1 MRLDRAPMGRSATSY
16 KPEHG
21 HLSAMLSSL
30 SALVRRI
37 LHLPMAAKP
46 TTLCTLLR
54 QSSGSILTVD
64 AVLLPNILESPYTL
78 APSEKDQLHPDHA
91 RICHLEFF
99 KEREGLQHEY
109 ILAFVTVDGQPWD
122 TGSHVRLGVIQCER
136 NVNAEHDG
144 NKNHLAAVSSSS
156 LPRNPS
162 LSTSTGRVCIPA
174 ADRFIVYD
182 PSDIHALRKRGDAF
196 LFLYR
201 FEYTDPPPRYP
212 LDWRG
217 ISARDF
223 NPPEECPTRS
233 REDTSPPSLYD
244 LAAAA
249 ITLNVIAPEYRL
261 FYNQCYWFASMLFY
275 TLGGE
280 PAAERGEA
288 QRDLTEDTIRSILNP
303 IRSAL
308 EADSEE
314 APAAPGK
321 LPKVG
326 TFRALFTLVA
336 HKDVKKLYE
345 DQVSAA
351 FDRQLQNVYGILR
364 DKVCHALL
372 PYREAEEAKEEARQ
386 KDEELARQKKEAEEE
401 ARQKD
406 EELARQKK
414 EAEEAKK
421 EAKEAKEQLAE
432 LKRRLALTPQV

>member
-1 MRLDRAPMGRSATSY
+1 
-16 KPEHG
+16 
-21 HLSAMLSSL
+21 
-30 SALVRRI
+30 
-37 LHLPMAAKP
+37 MAAKP

-54 QSSGSILTVD
+54 QSSGSILAVD

-99 KEREGLQHEY
+99 KERTGLQHEY

-182 PSDIHALRKRGDAF
+182 PSDIDALRKRGDAF

-201 FEYTDPPPRYP
+201 FEYTDPPPRYL
-212 LDWRG
+212 LDSRG

-233 REDTSPPSLYD
+233 RADTSPPSLYD

-249 ITLNVIAPEYRL
+249 IALNVIAPEYSVFR
-261 FYNQCYWFASMLFY
+261 NQCYWFASMLYY

-288 QRDLTEDTIRSILNP
+288 QRGLTEDIIQAILNP
-303 IRSAL
+303 RRSAL

-321 LPKVG
+321 LPEVG
-326 TFRALFTLVA
+326 TFRSLFTVVA
-336 HKDVKKLYE
+336 QDDVKDMYE

-364 DKVCHALL
+364 DKVCLVLL
-372 PYREAEEAKEEARQ
+372 PTREAEEAKEEARRKDEELARQKEEAKEEARRKDEELARQKEEALQ
-386 KDEELARQKKEAEEE
+386 KDEELARQKEES
-401 ARQKD
+401 ARQK
-406 EELARQKK
+406 EE
-414 EAEEAKK
+414 
-421 EAKEAKEQLAE
+421 LAE